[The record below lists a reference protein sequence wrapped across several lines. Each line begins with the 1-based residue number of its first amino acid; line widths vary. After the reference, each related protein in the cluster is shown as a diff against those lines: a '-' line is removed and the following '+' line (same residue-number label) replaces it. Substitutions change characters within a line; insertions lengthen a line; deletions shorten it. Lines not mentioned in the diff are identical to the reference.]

1 MEWSGKLHVAN
12 YRISL
17 IFFFTLNSSQL
28 VGPDCRRFLLLFGPI
43 LSDLA
48 SKITNA
54 GHSKAEADDF
64 VKRHTAVLEPLV
76 VVGHLTRAV
85 RMLSAGEISELKL
98 ACARFGAAWRTGY
111 RDLLTVKG
119 HVVEEYVPEFVDLF
133 GTCGI
138 LGEDG
143 VEGLHPQDTLVRRIV
158 RCVRNPEARHRAHT
172 RHLEAMVYCTGR
184 TKREVKVRISKK
196 QRLAAAADATGAT
209 EADS

>member
-1 MEWSGKLHVAN
+1 
-12 YRISL
+12 
-17 IFFFTLNSSQL
+17 LNSSQL

-119 HVVEEYVPEFVDLF
+119 HVVEEHVPEFVDLF

-196 QRLAAAADATGAT
+196 QRLAAAAEAT